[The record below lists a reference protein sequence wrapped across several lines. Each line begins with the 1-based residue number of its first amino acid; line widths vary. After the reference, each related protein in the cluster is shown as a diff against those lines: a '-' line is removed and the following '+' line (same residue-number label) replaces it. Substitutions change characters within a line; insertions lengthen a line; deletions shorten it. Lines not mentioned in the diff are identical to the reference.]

1 MGGGEEKS
9 EEQRDGWMIGRE
21 GGREGG
27 EHAFVGDSVYVYNE
41 INTCEG
47 YMVMHISVV

>member
-1 MGGGEEKS
+1 MGGREGNMGEGEEKS
-9 EEQRDGWMIGRE
+9 EEQRDGWMI
-21 GGREGG
+21 GREGG

-47 YMVMHISVV
+47 YMVMH

>member
-1 MGGGEEKS
+1 MGEGEEKS
-9 EEQRDGWMIGRE
+9 EEQRDGWMI
-21 GGREGG
+21 GREGG

-47 YMVMHISVV
+47 YMVMH